1 MYLTVSFLQ
10 VLGYWEWECIPY
22 FQYIAWCSVWGT
34 TEADFI
40 YIFFLSSGCKHYL
53 IAIGRDK
60 VAERAF
66 WVSQSD
72 SSNL

>member
-34 TEADFI
+34 TEADFM

-53 IAIGRDK
+53 IAIDRDK